1 MRNKIREIT
10 YFICLAVLFWVNFC
24 CNNAYSQKSAI
35 TGQLIHNN
43 YNIPTDDIERLFKD
57 KLSNENNI
65 VYTKVPRGLIVS
77 IDSTMFFRKGDDE
90 LIDSAKPLLHH
101 IADILRVLDN
111 KCIVESNSNFETFE
125 NSTYHSNWELS
136 IVQAE
141 KIVDYLIKTEKI
153 NPGRIS
159 AVGYGE
165 MMPFKQKNRY
175 NENFNQRI
183 DFVIIN
189 YEKVELLN

>member
-1 MRNKIREIT
+1 
-10 YFICLAVLFWVNFC
+10 
-24 CNNAYSQKSAI
+24 
-35 TGQLIHNN
+35 
-43 YNIPTDDIERLFKD
+43 
-57 KLSNENNI
+57 
-65 VYTKVPRGLIVS
+65 
-77 IDSTMFFRKGDDE
+77 MFFRKGNDE